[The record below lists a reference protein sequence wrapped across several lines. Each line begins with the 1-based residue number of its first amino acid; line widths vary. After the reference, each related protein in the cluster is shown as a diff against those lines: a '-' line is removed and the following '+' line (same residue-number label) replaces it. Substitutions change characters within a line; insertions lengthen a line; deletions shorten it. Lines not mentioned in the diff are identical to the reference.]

1 MNPDRDIVN
10 TALCIQL
17 EEDYIGPFP
26 SSHFTPVDVPNPRLE
41 AMHREHRAYSD
52 PSHPHHEVYT
62 GAFMDH
68 YDKSGDVV
76 KAHMAGQDAISAQTG
91 PLTGEQRTFFS
102 RFRYYDDK
110 RRGLGEDVEIPHQYR
125 HIPPERLAHA
135 LVIAKAELMHRQ
147 QNDPNYVP
155 EPHKGPSDSGVK
167 AIKQVWNDITDNE
180 ENVEKTSNDRIQK
193 ARILGT
199 QIAKYNIHKE
209 TIGQNID
216 TQG

>member
-1 MNPDRDIVN
+1 MNPDRDVVN

-26 SSHFTPVDVPNPRLE
+26 SSHFTPVDVRNPRLE

-91 PLTGEQRTFFS
+91 PLTGEQRTFAS

-110 RRGLGEDVEIPHQYR
+110 RQRLGEDI
-125 HIPPERLAHA
+125 IPPERTETVLRIAQEVLRSRRVPVSDDHRNLLAKH
-135 LVIAKAELMHRQ
+135 IARYTA
-147 QNDPNYVP
+147 
-155 EPHKGPSDSGVK
+155 
-167 AIKQVWNDITDNE
+167 
-180 ENVEKTSNDRIQK
+180 DRDT
-193 ARILGT
+193 LG
-199 QIAKYNIHKE
+199 K
-209 TIGQNID
+209 NID
-216 TQG
+216 MQG